1 MTRLFDA
8 GEKARKASDDRRSR
22 EEVRRRAEEVD
33 RLLTETQL
41 NDAAADK
48 MAQRLQA
55 ASTTVQSVV
64 YASYRE
70 PGSKWTIEHAR
81 AGDDYIYQLVP
92 LRSLKVEW
100 GEVIAAM
107 IATMDSIFPRSL
119 KIVYRPPRED
129 YQIQFFT
136 VTVEK
141 VVGQPGWE
149 RACKERALHGL
160 AQINAWPAP
169 APA

>member
-1 MTRLFDA
+1 MSRLFDA
-8 GEKARKASDDRRSR
+8 GARERKTSDERRSR
-22 EEVRRRAEEVD
+22 DEVRRRADEID
-33 RLLTETQL
+33 RVLQETQL
-41 NDAAADK
+41 VDAAADK
-48 MAQRLQA
+48 MAAKLRAQQT
-55 ASTTVQSVV
+55 SVQSVV

-81 AGDDYIYQLVP
+81 AGDDYIFQLFP
-92 LRSLKVEW
+92 LKPPKIEW
-100 GEVIAAM
+100 NEVIVAM

-149 RACKERALHGL
+149 RACKERALRGL
-160 AQINAWPAP
+160 SQINAWPL
-169 APA
+169 

>member
-1 MTRLFDA
+1 MPRLFDA
-8 GEKARKASDDRRSR
+8 GTRARQTADDRRSR
-22 EEVRRRAEEVD
+22 DEVRRRAEEVD
-33 RLLTETQL
+33 QALAEAQL
-41 NDAAADK
+41 VDAAADK
-48 MAQRLQA
+48 MAARLREQQT
-55 ASTTVQSVV
+55 SVQSVV

-81 AGDDYIYQLVP
+81 AGGDYIFQLFP
-92 LRSLKVEW
+92 LKPPKIEW
-100 GEVIAAM
+100 NEVIVAM

-119 KIVYRPPRED
+119 KIIYRSPRED

-136 VTVEK
+136 VTVEG

-160 AQINAWPAP
+160 SQINAWPS
-169 APA
+169 